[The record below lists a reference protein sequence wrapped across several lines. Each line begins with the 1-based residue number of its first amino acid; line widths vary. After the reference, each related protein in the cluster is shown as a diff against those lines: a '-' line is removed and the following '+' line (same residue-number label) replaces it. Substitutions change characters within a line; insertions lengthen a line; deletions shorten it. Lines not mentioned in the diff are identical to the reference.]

1 MVPPCSG
8 MALSALP
15 QTGWWRMGMRGV
27 GAKEE
32 RVGVQ
37 DEARLVSG
45 DERRAI
51 ISKNPVAIR

>member
-1 MVPPCSG
+1 MVSPCSG

-32 RVGVQ
+32 RVYMQ
-37 DEARLVSG
+37 DEARLV
-45 DERRAI
+45 
-51 ISKNPVAIR
+51 